1 MVCSSQRILYF
12 SAVKRTFVIIML
24 FLFLL
29 NVLGYYG
36 VLVGLQIKN
45 TQNLSAQFDE
55 DDYSRQHEVTIKV
68 PITVPYQ
75 SDTREY
81 VRVDGEFEHEGD
93 VYKMVKQRLQ
103 RDTLYIVCVKDN
115 TSKKI
120 NQALKDYVKT
130 YTDKP
135 SNEKSQTKVLQN
147 LIKDYIST
155 STVLQSNNAGWNYE
169 LPEGSMLNAYESVSI
184 QLNNPP
190 PQV

>member
-1 MVCSSQRILYF
+1 
-12 SAVKRTFVIIML
+12 ML
-24 FLFLL
+24 CLFLL

-36 VLVGLQIKN
+36 VLMGLKIRN

-68 PITVPYQ
+68 PITIPYQ

-81 VRVDGEFEHEGD
+81 VRVNGEFEHEGD

-120 NQALKDYVKT
+120 NQALKDYVKS

-135 SNEKSQTKVLQN
+135 SNQKSNSKTVQN
-147 LIKDYIST
+147 FIKDYIST
-155 STVLQSNNAGWNYE
+155 ATVLQNSNDGWYKMISTCTWISNYQ
-169 LPEGSMLNAYESVSI
+169 SFSVQHDS
-184 QLNNPP
+184 PP
-190 PQV
+190 PQA

>member
-1 MVCSSQRILYF
+1 
-12 SAVKRTFVIIML
+12 ML

-36 VLVGLQIKN
+36 VLVGLKIKN

-55 DDYSRQHEVTIKV
+55 DDYAREHEVTIKV

-135 SNEKSQTKVLQN
+135 SSEKSQTNVLQN
-147 LIKDYIST
+147 LIKDYITT
-155 STVLQSNNAGWNYE
+155 STVLQSTNAGWNYE

>member
-1 MVCSSQRILYF
+1 M
-12 SAVKRTFVIIML
+12 KRGFTIFL
-24 FLFLL
+24 LGLFLL

-36 VLVGLQIKN
+36 IFLGLQFNN
-45 TQNLSAQFDE
+45 TKVLQARFDN
-55 DDYSRQHEVTIKV
+55 DDYAHLQEVTIKV

-81 VRVDGEFEHEGD
+81 VRVNGEFEHEGD

-115 TSKKI
+115 TSKEI

-135 SNEKSQTKVLQN
+135 SSEKSQTTVLQN
-147 LIKDYIST
+147 LIKDYITT
-155 STVLQSNNAGWNYE
+155 STALQSINAGWNYD
-169 LPEGSMLNAYESVSI
+169 LPQGSKLNAYESVSI
-184 QLNNPP
+184 QFSNPP

>member
-1 MVCSSQRILYF
+1 M
-12 SAVKRTFVIIML
+12 KRGLTL
-24 FLFLL
+24 FLLALFML

-45 TQNLSAQFDE
+45 AQNLSAQFDE
-55 DDYSRQHEVTIKV
+55 DGYAREHEVTIKV

-75 SDTREY
+75 SDSREY
-81 VRVDGEFEHEGD
+81 VRVNGEFEHEGD

-120 NQALKDYVKT
+120 NQALKDYVKS

-135 SNEKSQTKVLQN
+135 LNQKGNTKTTQN
-147 LIKDYIST
+147 FIKDFIST
-155 STVLQSNNAGWNYE
+155 ATVLYSSNDGWYNTISECYWVDSYRS
-169 LPEGSMLNAYESVSI
+169 LSVKHTS
-184 QLNNPP
+184 PP
-190 PQV
+190 PQG